1 MHSDTDLAIV
11 HIVHQGLELDTND
24 YLITEIDWPLA
35 RYTSVWTSMACTA
48 VMGLVIILALL
59 MIRMMTIRGEAGQAA
74 VYPGENW

>member
-1 MHSDTDLAIV
+1 
-11 HIVHQGLELDTND
+11 
-24 YLITEIDWPLA
+24 
-35 RYTSVWTSMACTA
+35 MACTA